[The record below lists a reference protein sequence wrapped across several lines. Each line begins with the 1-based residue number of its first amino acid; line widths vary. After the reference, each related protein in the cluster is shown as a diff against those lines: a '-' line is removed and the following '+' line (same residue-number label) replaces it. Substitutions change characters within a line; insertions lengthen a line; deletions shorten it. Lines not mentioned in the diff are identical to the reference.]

1 MFKKTVLDSGITV
14 VTEAHK
20 HQKSVSVGVFV
31 CSGTRDEKKSEMGAS
46 HFVEHMVFKGTKNR
60 SAYEISRCLEA
71 VGGDLNAYTTREY
84 TCFHATSLKKD
95 LKLDIE
101 VLGDLV
107 TNALFR
113 QKDFDKERSVILQEV
128 AMTEDTPEEYIF
140 DVFFE
145 KLYPGQ
151 SMGWPIL
158 GSEASLKNMKRRDL
172 INFYKSHFVGS
183 NIIVAA
189 AGALEHDEVIEN
201 VKKYIKVKKGRKI
214 ASKRRHAKFNPI
226 KDVLVKQSEQTH
238 VLVGFDG
245 LGFADDSRYDAFVLN
260 AWLGGGMSSKLYQSI
275 REKKGLAYTVYSQM
289 MTLTDGGLLT
299 IYAGT
304 EAQSVDRVLNS
315 IFDDVKKVKSQKITK
330 SHLDLFKNQVA
341 GGILLGSDDM
351 ENRMNS
357 LGVNEMTFG
366 DYIPIEKVVDG
377 INTVT
382 ANEIGEIAEKLL
394 DYKKMAVLVMGKVNP
409 RQVKKIIE
417 NQRGF

>member
-20 HQKSVSVGVFV
+20 HQRSVSVGVFV

-46 HFVEHMVFKGTKNR
+46 HFVEHMVFKGTKKR

-95 LKLDIE
+95 LSLDVE
-101 VLGDLV
+101 LLGDLV
-107 TNALFR
+107 TNAVFR
-113 QKDFDKERSVILQEV
+113 QRDFERERNVILQEV
-128 AMTEDTPEEYIF
+128 AMTEDNPEEYAF
-140 DVFFE
+140 DAFYE
-145 KLYPGQ
+145 KLYPGS

-158 GSEASLKNMKRRDL
+158 GTETSLSHMTRTSLLR
-172 INFYKSHFVGS
+172 FYREHYVGS

-189 AGALEHDEVIEN
+189 AGALDHDEVVSLVE
-201 VKKYIKVKKGRKI
+201 KFIKVKKGKKVSSRRKPT
-214 ASKRRHAKFNPI
+214 KLTPV
-226 KDVLVKQSEQTH
+226 KDVLVKEGEQAH
-238 VLVGFDG
+238 VIVGFDG
-245 LGFADDSRYDAFVLN
+245 LGFADDHRFDAFVLN

-275 REKKGLAYTVYSQM
+275 REKKGLAYTVYSQL

-304 EAQSVDRVLNS
+304 EAESVPKVINA
-315 IFDDVKKVKSQKITK
+315 IFDDIKNVKAKKISEK
-330 SHLDLFKNQVA
+330 HLELFKQQVS

-377 INTVT
+377 IQEVT
-382 ANEIGEIAEKLL
+382 AKEVYEISQQLL
-394 DYKKMAVLVMGKVNP
+394 NPKKMSIFVMGKVNP
-409 RQVKKIIE
+409 RLVKKTID
-417 NQRGF
+417 NHRGF